1 MALFRRKKILFPKS
15 LGGGVP
21 LLRLKN
27 SICSRVHCGF
37 FVVKSLVLWEDFLL
51 AFGLEKKFDSILSF
65 VHTSPK
71 ITLFKDSLSSKESC
85 FLFGKKGKRKSI
97 HKNCCFP
104 GKASLFFSSG
114 GFGERRKLWKDG
126 GERERRARAE
136 EGTRRV
142 MASLAGC
149 APCFFCA
156 SSHREHEERERRRKR
171 RRRLCGKRCAK
182 KKEMKAKTRSRKSQ
196 ATMGDSGPLSGS
208 NRTVKLIDLSDKIV
222 PYQTGWQMQ
231 KDVLQKQLDAETALT
246 TSNYGDNEDD
256 HIEKILFE
264 HDALIVLQHE
274 KVITLGAGSTTDNL
288 KFNID
293 EPPKDLG
300 FEVHRCERGGEVT
313 VHLPGQLVLY
323 PILKLDQR
331 KGASLKPDLHEYM
344 RNLEEVAL
352 LVASSFG
359 VEKGHREDGLTGA
372 WANGAKFAQV
382 GVRARRWV
390 TYHGL
395 AINID
400 CDLVDFTKH
409 VVPCGIGD
417 RQVGSIQERLLSQRQ
432 RNSQKDESRRQ
443 QKVSVE
449 IAADR
454 AFDAFEKVFD
464 VSLVR

>member
-1 MALFRRKKILFPKS
+1 MLLAWKKNLTRFFRLSTRVPKS
-15 LGGGVP
+15 HCLRTHHHPKRVAFFSGKKEKGNPSIKTVVSRER
-21 LLRLKN
+21 LLF
-27 SICSRVHCGF
+27 S
-37 FVVKSLVLWEDFLL
+37 
-51 AFGLEKKFDSILSF
+51 
-65 VHTSPK
+65 
-71 ITLFKDSLSSKESC
+71 SLSS
-85 FLFGKKGKRKSI
+85 
-97 HKNCCFP
+97 
-104 GKASLFFSSG
+104 G
-114 GFGERRKLWKDG
+114 GVGERRKLWKDG

-156 SSHREHEERERRRKR
+156 SSHREHQERERRRKR

-182 KKEMKAKTRSRKSQ
+182 KKEMKAKTRSKKSQ
-196 ATMGDSGPLSGS
+196 VTIGDSGPLSGS

>member
-1 MALFRRKKILFPKS
+1 
-15 LGGGVP
+15 
-21 LLRLKN
+21 
-27 SICSRVHCGF
+27 
-37 FVVKSLVLWEDFLL
+37 
-51 AFGLEKKFDSILSF
+51 
-65 VHTSPK
+65 
-71 ITLFKDSLSSKESC
+71 
-85 FLFGKKGKRKSI
+85 
-97 HKNCCFP
+97 
-104 GKASLFFSSG
+104 
-114 GFGERRKLWKDG
+114 
-126 GERERRARAE
+126 
-136 EGTRRV
+136 
-142 MASLAGC
+142 
-149 APCFFCA
+149 
-156 SSHREHEERERRRKR
+156 
-171 RRRLCGKRCAK
+171 
-182 KKEMKAKTRSRKSQ
+182 MKAKTRSRKSQ

-372 WANGAKFAQV
+372 WANGATFAQV

-417 RQVGSIQERLLSQRQ
+417 RQVGSIQERLLSQHQ

>member
-1 MALFRRKKILFPKS
+1 MGG
-15 LGGGVP
+15 GGGVP

-37 FVVKSLVLWEDFLL
+37 FVVKSLKVLWEDFLQS
-51 AFGLEKKFDSILSF
+51 AFGLEKKFDSILS
-65 VHTSPK
+65 VVRVPSKSHCSRTHYHP
-71 ITLFKDSLSSKESC
+71 KESF

-114 GFGERRKLWKDG
+114 GKSG
-126 GERERRARAE
+126 GNGKTAERERRARAE

-142 MASLAGC
+142 MASLAC
-149 APCFFCA
+149 AACFFCA
-156 SSHREHEERERRRKR
+156 SSHREHQERERRRKR

-264 HDALIVLQHE
+264 HDALIVLPHE
-274 KVITLGAGSTTDNL
+274 KVTTLGAGSTTDNL